1 MVEDAQMPFMI
12 TKAQKE
18 KLRAMG
24 YDDDAIGQ
32 MTPEQAH
39 RNLKMN

>member
-1 MVEDAQMPFMI
+1 MI
-12 TKAQKE
+12 TNAQKPE
-18 KLRAMG
+18 LGAIG
-24 YDDDAIGQ
+24 YDDDAIGK